1 LSIIDADSIHIDDDN
16 DEEAIALIPDN
27 NGLEDNAFDFTS
39 NNSDKGLEK
48 VNNNNQKISSLE
60 QQSIPSLHVDDE
72 EKDFVS
78 NKNNDSSREKPEK
91 KSKDKRKK
99 DKDKRRKKEKKD
111 KKHKSKE
118 KKQQKT
124 TRTLDEVGLRVPEK
138 EDNKNVQDKPDDE
151 YPDNLSEVERMERDA
166 SSYDENHFDNDDD
179 EADQASESAQNEDIE
194 SEIISNNN
202 RISNEDNDDNQAGSI
217 TLIRQ
222 INSHRNRIKG
232 IFLGKLNNNP

>member
-111 KKHKSKE
+111 KKHKCKE